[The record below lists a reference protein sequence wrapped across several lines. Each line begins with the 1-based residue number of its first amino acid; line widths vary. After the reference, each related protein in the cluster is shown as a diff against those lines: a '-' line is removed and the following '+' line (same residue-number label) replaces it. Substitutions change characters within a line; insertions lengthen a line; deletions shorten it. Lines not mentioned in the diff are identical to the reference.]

1 MDRQLDPHGSTYRLR
16 YETRW
21 GHRFPG
27 GLWLLGLLLVP
38 IMVAAL
44 GSALYRNDIETEL
57 TDRALQELE
66 SEGITKIHV
75 VFEARDATLDVPYG
89 VEVPPEELERA
100 IELVEAI
107 DGVRVVNASDAALRG
122 AAVVSHWVS
131 IQEGSLA
138 T

>member
-1 MDRQLDPHGSTYRLR
+1 MDPQLDPKESAYRLR

-44 GSALYRNDIETEL
+44 GSALYRNDIETQL
-57 TDRALQELE
+57 TDQALDVLE
-66 SEGITKIHV
+66 AEGITRIHV

-89 VEVPPEELERA
+89 VEVPPAELERA

-122 AAVVSHWVS
+122 AAITTRWVS
-131 IQEGSLA
+131 FQEGSFVA
-138 T
+138 